1 MGESVV
7 GGSWLYGITYRLL
20 MWRWAT
26 NRSYQHHFW
35 ATPSLL
41 TPKERNI
48 KMACKVMLT
57 GGHALI
63 TSDRDFESLVEQSG
77 PAEDD
82 NKYIMMSARRDG
94 TQANVEKAHAVRARD
109 IVAIE
114 DLS

>member
-1 MGESVV
+1 
-7 GGSWLYGITYRLL
+7 
-20 MWRWAT
+20 
-26 NRSYQHHFW
+26 
-35 ATPSLL
+35 
-41 TPKERNI
+41 
-48 KMACKVMLT
+48 MACRVMLT
-57 GGHALI
+57 GGHVLI
-63 TSDRDFESLVEQSG
+63 TSDRDFKSLVEQSG